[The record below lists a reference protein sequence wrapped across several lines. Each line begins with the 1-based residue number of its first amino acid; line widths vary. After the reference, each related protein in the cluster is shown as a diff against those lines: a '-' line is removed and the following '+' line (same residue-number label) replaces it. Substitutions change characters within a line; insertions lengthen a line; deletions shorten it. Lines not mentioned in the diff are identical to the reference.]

1 MLEIFTKKTC
11 ALVFMPPQEISKL
24 WVMIMDD
31 YQDIGNTREFYDY
44 ITSTWIDDDALIVYT
59 LWNYYDFKNLRTNNS
74 LDRWHHR
81 LNSDLNN
88 AVHPHFYVFIH
99 AIQNDYA
106 YNSAILSRHLQTGT
120 LSPWKKLF
128 VNRNARLNNLEER
141 FKQNKLAS
149 HEYLEKIM
157 QLIEIKTLRIFW
169 GFDNNLQ
176 DLYNNFNGSG
186 INGPTYS
193 SPGYNGAGACLWLSQ
208 ASSQSVTF
216 NSTFLNMAYTSFTW
230 EVWLYA
236 NTLHNNNPYSDNA
249 VFGQFHQNTLDHS
262 LYIIIRN
269 QRIYLGFFNDDVSGN
284 QAYIYDYS
292 TLTQYVYVNGYL
304 DTSRSQAGPY
314 QGTSG

>member
-1 MLEIFTKKTC
+1 PLASQPVPTEATAQQQMF
-11 ALVFMPPQEISKL
+11 ALVTRRCG
-24 WVMIMDD
+24 
-31 YQDIGNTREFYDY
+31 QDP
-44 ITSTWIDDDALIVYT
+44 IV
-59 LWNYYDFKNLRTNNS
+59 
-74 LDRWHHR
+74 
-81 LNSDLNN
+81 
-88 AVHPHFYVFIH
+88 
-99 AIQNDYA
+99 
-106 YNSAILSRHLQTGT
+106 RH
-120 LSPWKKLF
+120 
-128 VNRNARLNNLEER
+128 
-141 FKQNKLAS
+141 
-149 HEYLEKIM
+149 
-157 QLIEIKTLRIFW
+157 
-169 GFDNNLQ
+169 

-284 QAYIYDYS
+284 QVLSTGVWYHMAYIYDYS